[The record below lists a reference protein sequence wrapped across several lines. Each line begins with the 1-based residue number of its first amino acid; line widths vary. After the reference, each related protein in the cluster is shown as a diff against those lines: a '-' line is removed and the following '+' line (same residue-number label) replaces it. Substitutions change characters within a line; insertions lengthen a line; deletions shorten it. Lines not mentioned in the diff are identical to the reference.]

1 MYFARA
7 CVRAHACTRA
17 DKQEE
22 ACTHKGIA
30 AAHTK
35 KNGGRTV
42 PDEKKQPKHGKAYP
56 QSRTFFS
63 RNGKKSLKKSV
74 PDFRKIPN
82 FPDLS
87 PWNGQFYV
95 IQRTKIFQESPFFAN
110 RRTEISQKRPF
121 LCQPKEKNFA
131 RKAIFVPAEGQK
143 FREKDHFLPTGGRKF
158 PKATIFVPVG
168 RHKFP
173 RNGHFYASRRTKI
186 SQESPFFANRRTKIS
201 RKRPVLCQPE
211 DEKNEPGDH
220 FPSPGW
226 EIPTKISPPKGRKS
240 EKNSGKTGNG
250 ATCTQTEP
258 GFFHA
263 AGQMTSR
270 KSRTAGTFLHRTAR
284 IFYVS
289 LP

>member
-7 CVRAHACTRA
+7 YVRAHACTRA
-17 DKQEE
+17 DKQE

-35 KNGGRTV
+35 KNGGKTV

-110 RRTEISQKRPF
+110 RRT
-121 LCQPKEKNFA
+121 
-131 RKAIFVPAEGQK
+131 
-143 FREKDHFLPTGGRKF
+143 
-158 PKATIFVPVG
+158 
-168 RHKFP
+168 
-173 RNGHFYASRRTKI
+173 KI
-186 SQESPFFANRRTKIS
+186 SQE
-201 RKRPVLCQPE
+201 RPVLCQPKNKNFPGIAIFCQQE
-211 DEKNEPGDH
+211 DENFQETASFMPA
-220 FPSPGW
+220 
-226 EIPTKISPPKGRKS
+226 GR
-240 EKNSGKTGNG
+240 
-250 ATCTQTEP
+250 
-258 GFFHA
+258 
-263 AGQMTSR
+263 R
-270 KSRTAGTFLHRTAR
+270 KK
-284 IFYVS
+284 
-289 LP
+289 